1 VRLTPR
7 DTAFYDLFT
16 AAADNLVEAVRLLAQ
31 ALPVEAD
38 RAAVAERLRT
48 VERAGDELTHEIVR
62 RASATFVPPFDRGDI
77 YRLASGVD
85 DVLDEIE
92 AAVDQM
98 VRYRVDDLPSD
109 VPGIVAVLQ
118 RAAELTAMAMPRL
131 RTVGDLR
138 EYWVEVNR
146 LENEGDR
153 IYRRVTARLFS
164 GEFATL
170 EVLRLKDVVDTLKR
184 AVDHLEGI
192 ANTVETIA
200 LKEA

>member
-1 VRLTPR
+1 MRLTPR
-7 DTAFYDLFT
+7 DPVFYDLFT

-31 ALPVEAD
+31 ALPAEAD

-62 RASATFVPPFDRGDI
+62 RASTTFVPPFDRADI
-77 YRLASGVD
+77 YLLASGLD

-98 VRYRVDDLPSD
+98 VRYRVDDLPGD

-131 RTVGDLR
+131 RTMGDLR

-153 IYRRVTARLFS
+153 IHRRVTARLLS
-164 GEFATL
+164 GEYEPL
-170 EVLRLKDVVDTLKR
+170 EVLKLLGVVDTLKR
-184 AVDHLEGI
+184 AVDHLERI